1 MNQLLYDHAEKMY
14 RGYCAE
20 DTIVPE
26 QLFGWLLAEVHFYSD
41 VATKPVVRTVLEWL
55 PVSPS
60 EQKLFFEIATAYRG
74 NRHDLMRAEKS
85 KQTGEMVVRAQPES

>member
-1 MNQLLYDHAEKMY
+1 MNQLLYDFAEKMY
-14 RGYCAE
+14 REYSAE

-41 VATKPVVRTVLEWL
+41 VVISPVVRTVLEGL
-55 PVSPS
+55 PVSTS
-60 EQKLFFEIATAYRG
+60 EQKLFFDIATAYRG

-85 KQTGEMVVRAQPES
+85 KHTGEMFARMNPES